1 MATFSVL
8 IVGGSVAGLALA
20 NMLERYGIEYTL
32 IEKHEVVAPQLG
44 ASFTMLPQAA
54 RILDQLGCFGKIR
67 TLGTPVNEGGLF
79 GPDGNAL
86 NIDPNAGDNLEA
98 L

>member
-1 MATFSVL
+1 MTFSVL

-20 NMLERYGIEYTL
+20 NMLEKYGIEYTL
-32 IEKHEVVAPQLG
+32 IEKHDNIAPQLG

-54 RILDQLGCFGKIR
+54 RIIDQLGCFER
-67 TLGTPVNEGGLF
+67 VRALGTPVNNGGLF
-79 GPDGNAL
+79 GPDGNTL
-86 NIDPNAGDNLEA
+86 NIDSSAGDKLEA